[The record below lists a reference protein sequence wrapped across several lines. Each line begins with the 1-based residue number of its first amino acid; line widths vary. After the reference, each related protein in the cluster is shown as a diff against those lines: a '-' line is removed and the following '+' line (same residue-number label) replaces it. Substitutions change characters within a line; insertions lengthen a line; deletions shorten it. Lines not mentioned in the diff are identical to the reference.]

1 MLAATVRRDGGAAKG
16 RPAALG
22 CGRGTLVGKKR
33 NHGCRSCVNM
43 DTVLKRGSAIAAV
56 VCLVTLLGGCAEGF
70 SAATVVGVAG
80 PCVGLTLKAQYD
92 TIPLSV
98 DLVRG
103 HHIVG
108 TRAFLGKHRFSFSAR
123 PGAYQLV
130 LVQGSLPPNV
140 TSFPPVHVV
149 LRSGKV
155 THVSL
160 VPSCK

>member
-1 MLAATVRRDGGAAKG
+1 MATV
-16 RPAALG
+16 L
-22 CGRGTLVGKKR
+22 
-33 NHGCRSCVNM
+33 
-43 DTVLKRGSAIAAV
+43 
-56 VCLVTLLGGCAEGF
+56 
-70 SAATVVGVAG
+70 GVAA
-80 PCVGLTLKAQYD
+80 PCVGVTLKTQYD

-98 DLVRG
+98 NLMRG

-108 TRAFLGKHRFSFSAR
+108 TRAFLGKHKFSFSAP

-130 LVQGSLPPNV
+130 LVQGSVPPNV

-160 VPSCK
+160 LQSCK